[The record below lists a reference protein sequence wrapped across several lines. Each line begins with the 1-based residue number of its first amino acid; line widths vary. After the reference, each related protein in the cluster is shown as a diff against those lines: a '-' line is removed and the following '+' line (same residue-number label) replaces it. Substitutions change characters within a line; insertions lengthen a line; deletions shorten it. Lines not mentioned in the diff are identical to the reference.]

1 MTDIVKHSLT
11 IAHSDTLLNVFLAIA
26 VDNLANAQAVTQD
39 EKEEQRIIEAMRRKR
54 MEKRTS
60 PGWAKVR
67 QIPVIV
73 AIKNINHNKNV
84 HENPFR
90 NMKPVYPSVDHV
102 SSRGARWNKKSP
114 LRVKIPQDENS
125 RQSTTNGKIANGNS
139 QARGNPDRGGEGI
152 DSSSCFFTCCCG
164 KKKLLVKWVTRL
176 HCLQDL

>member
-67 QIPVIV
+67 QIPVIM
-73 AIKNINHNKNV
+73 AIKNINHNKND

-102 SSRGARWNKKSP
+102 SPRY
-114 LRVKIPQDENS
+114 V
-125 RQSTTNGKIANGNS
+125 
-139 QARGNPDRGGEGI
+139 
-152 DSSSCFFTCCCG
+152 SC
-164 KKKLLVKWVTRL
+164 RL
-176 HCLQDL
+176 HDGPKHIWKRGVYM